1 MSLAVLA
8 VVGAARSTEGAPGRR
23 HRPISAITLTHE
35 GSGSLIRIIYA
46 GRLHSFTRILRSHEP
61 LDAVAV
67 TDVDDDGDQDI
78 VAVRE
83 GGDLVLWR
91 HGGRGRFVVVPAAP
105 DRTPLTRRH
114 AAFRRVR
121 ATNAPVQSGDE
132 RCSAAMA
139 RAPDTFADLIET
151 PYAVRA
157 SSLILSASGACSQGR
172 APPPALA

>member
-8 VVGAARSTEGAPGRR
+8 VVGVARPTEGAPGRR

-78 VAVRE
+78 AAVWE
-83 GGDLVLWR
+83 VGDLVLCR
-91 HGGRGRFVVVPAAP
+91 HGRRPPLVVAP
-105 DRTPLTRRH
+105 
-114 AAFRRVR
+114 R
-121 ATNAPVQSGDE
+121 ARD
-132 RCSAAMA
+132 
-139 RAPDTFADLIET
+139 
-151 PYAVRA
+151 
-157 SSLILSASGACSQGR
+157 
-172 APPPALA
+172 

>member
-8 VVGAARSTEGAPGRR
+8 VVGVARPSEGAPWRR

-35 GSGSLIRIIYA
+35 GSGSLIRITYV
-46 GRLHSFTRILRSHEP
+46 GRMHSFTRILRSHEP

-105 DRTPLTRRH
+105 DRTPLTGRH
-114 AAFRRVR
+114 AAFHRVR

-172 APPPALA
+172 APPPAFA